1 MPALMYS
8 TGLNVF
14 IAVVLGYIFY
24 KIVAFIVWY
33 KNLRRIFKDC
43 PGPKDG
49 HWLLGNMYK
58 FPKPGQE
65 LLNRFQELGRQYRRY
80 YVLWFGPF
88 QPIIFVCHPTTVKQV
103 LKTSEP
109 KPTLFG
115 GAYRHAI
122 PWLGRGLLIA
132 DGTRWARS
140 RRLLTPAFHFDIL
153 KPYVAIS
160 NDAANI
166 LIEKL
171 EPFVNT
177 AKYFEVFEVISLCTL
192 DIILRCAFS
201 YNTNC
206 QRGLETLPYIAA
218 VNEISETLGIRNRT
232 PYLFPD
238 FIFYLSSRGR
248 KFQKNCKY
256 VHKISEEIIEK
267 RRETLRKEGLSS
279 RKYLD
284 FLDTLLTAKDESGIG
299 LTQEEIRNEVDTFL
313 FEGHD
318 TTASGISW
326 TLYSLAEHPEIQSK
340 VYEEINNVLQASE
353 SDDLQWEDLPK
364 LEYLTMVIKE
374 GMRFHCPV
382 FAIQRQFTKDF
393 ELDGHAFPAGTVVS
407 VQILNLHHN
416 KDVWDNPEEFIPER
430 FSSENSVT
438 MDSYQFVPF
447 SAGPRNCIG
456 QHFAMHEM
464 KVVISKLIHRYRF
477 EPEPNYVP
485 EKKPATVMRTSNGIR
500 MRISKR

>member
-1 MPALMYS
+1 MSATLYS
-8 TGLNVF
+8 TALNALIVG
-14 IAVVLGYIFY
+14 VLGYIFY

-33 KNLRRIFKDC
+33 KTIRRIFRDC

-58 FPKPGQE
+58 FPKTGQE
-65 LLNRFQELGRQYRRY
+65 LLNRIRELGRQYPRY
-80 YVLWFGPF
+80 FVLWFGAFRPVL
-88 QPIIFVCHPTTVKQV
+88 FVSHPETVKQV

-109 KPTLFG
+109 KPTGFG
-115 GAYRHAI
+115 GSYRHGI

-132 DGTRWARS
+132 DGARWARA

-160 NDAANI
+160 NDAVNI

-171 EPFVNT
+171 EPFANT
-177 AKYFEVFEVISLCTL
+177 PKYFEVFEVISLCTL

-206 QRGLETLPYIAA
+206 QRGLTTHPYVTA
-218 VNEISETLGIRNRT
+218 VHEISETWGYRSRT
-232 PYLFPD
+232 PHLFPD
-238 FIFYLSSRGR
+238 FIFYLTSRGR
-248 KFQKNCKY
+248 KFLKNCQY
-256 VHKISEEIIEK
+256 VHEVAEEVIDK
-267 RRETLRKEGLSS
+267 RRETLAKEGLSS
-279 RKYLD
+279 KKYLD
-284 FLDTLLTAKDESGIG
+284 FLDILLTAKDESGVG

-318 TTASGISW
+318 TTASAISW
-326 TLYSLAEHPEIQSK
+326 TLCSLAEHPEIQCK
-340 VYEEINNVLQASE
+340 VYEEINSVLHDSE

-374 GMRFHCPV
+374 GMRFHGPV
-382 FAIQRQFTKDF
+382 FAVQRQFTKDF
-393 ELDGHAFPAGTVVS
+393 ELDGHTFPAGTIVT

-430 FSSENSVT
+430 FSKENSAK
-438 MDSYQFVPF
+438 MDSYQYVPF

-464 KVVISKLIHRYRF
+464 KVVISKLIHRYKF
-477 EPEPNYVP
+477 EPEPNHVP
-485 EKKPATVMRTSNGIR
+485 QKKPAAVMRTSNGIR